1 MSIGAHLCA
10 AGIALVLLGCGDGES
25 PPEVETCPDNLVA
38 VSVQHPDSA
47 NPTFTWVP
55 SCAVSLLQV
64 STVESEPQVVWAV
77 SGRLQ
82 NIIASGV
89 VYGQVPF
96 GVEEDAAPQP
106 LLSGVNY
113 EVQLQRAGPTSGGT
127 GLVGGGAVT
136 FTR

>member
-1 MSIGAHLCA
+1 MSAWVHLGVVGLA
-10 AGIALVLLGCGDGES
+10 LALVGCGDGET

-38 VSVQHPDSA
+38 ISVQHPDSA

-55 SCAVSLLQV
+55 PCAVSTLRV
-64 STVESEPQVVWAV
+64 STLEPEPRVVWSV

-82 NIIASGV
+82 NIIPSGV
-89 VYGQVPF
+89 VYGRLPF
-96 GVEEDAAPQP
+96 GVEEDTTPQP
-106 LLSGVNY
+106 LLAGVSY
-113 EVQLQRAGPTSGGT
+113 EVRVQRAGPTQSGT